1 VNARSGKEE
10 ARMQLYLI
18 RHAHALDGDDDEA
31 RPLSGKG
38 RAQVRRVASFLR
50 ASGVFAPEE
59 IWHSP
64 LVRARQTAELLGRRE
79 TPDVPRRAVAGLRSE
94 DDPRRMVRRLARERR
109 DLALVGHDPHL
120 STLASLLVAGA
131 AMPPVFALK
140 KCSVLALERV
150 AGRWVVR
157 WHVSPELLA

>member
-1 VNARSGKEE
+1 
-10 ARMQLYLI
+10 MQLYLI

-50 ASGVFAPEE
+50 TSGVFTPGE

-64 LVRARQTAELLGRRE
+64 LVRARQTAELLARRLKLDA
-79 TPDVPRRAVAGLRSE
+79 PLCAVADLTPA
-94 DDPRRMVRRLARERR
+94 DDPRRMVRRLAREKRTI
-109 DLALVGHDPHL
+109 ALVGHDPHL
-120 STLASLLVAGA
+120 STLASLLVAGTA
-131 AMPPVFALK
+131 TPHVFALK